1 MPITY
6 IKPLYNKSGKLRG
19 YIDKYT
25 GKEYS
30 FPVILMDKRNPY
42 QKGWFMNNQETS
54 ILLAKDKEIKGQTH
68 RILRFIEGILNFE
81 NWLYISV
88 TEIARELDI
97 HRQDVSKGIK
107 LLQEKEIILKGPKI
121 GKCYTYMLNPSYGWK
136 GKVKNLEKYR
146 EEKEKEKIE
155 ELKNKVDKQNDG
167 MLKMFSEKYNISID
181 KVEKFLKEN
190 TEVK

>member
-6 IKPLYNKSGKLRG
+6 IRPFYNESGKLKG

-30 FPVILMDKRNPY
+30 FPVIFIDKRNPY
-42 QKGWFMNNQETS
+42 SKGWFMNNQETS

-68 RILRFIEGILNFE
+68 RILRFIEGILDFE
-81 NWLYISV
+81 NWVHISV
-88 TEIARELDI
+88 TQIGKELDI

-107 LLQEKEIILKGPKI
+107 LLQEKEIIIQGPKI
-121 GKCYTYMLNPSYGWK
+121 GKSYTYMLNPSFGWK
-136 GKVKNLEKYR
+136 GKVKNLDKYR
-146 EEKEKEKIE
+146 EEKEKERIQQLENKFDREKSQRLKILSE
-155 ELKNKVDKQNDG
+155 EYKIPLDK
-167 MLKMFSEKYNISID
+167 I
-181 KVEKFLKEN
+181 EKFLAEN